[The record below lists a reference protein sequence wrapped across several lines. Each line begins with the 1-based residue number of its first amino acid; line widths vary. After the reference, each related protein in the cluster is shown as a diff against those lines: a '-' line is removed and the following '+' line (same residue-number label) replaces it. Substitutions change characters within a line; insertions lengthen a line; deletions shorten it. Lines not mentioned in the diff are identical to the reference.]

1 MIDKLDYWFLDIAL
15 ERFVGINDV
24 VPDRQG
30 FLSINRNPLDINL
43 IKMAEILD
51 KLLKQEYL
59 IAFKPYGTIGGSTPT
74 NLVKFIPSKNE
85 ILQGLQIGATPEI
98 IEYSDGTVEKYGN
111 SFNFQLT
118 PKGGAIWES
127 ISYPKWELYF
137 NSRYTKFGIEGNEL
151 LIESANK
158 NLIRKIIAVEHLL
171 DNGGLQ
177 NQPMSGKEKWE
188 TISPFKLPYWKTSPS
203 GHRLCYEV
211 LVNEIDL
218 DLEDLNQ
225 TQEFITQRNEA
236 RAWYEN
242 ICSNWYTNYFKNSE
256 NRE

>member
-30 FLSINRNPLDINL
+30 FLSINRKPLDINL
-43 IKMAEILD
+43 IQMAEILD
-51 KLLKQEYL
+51 KLFKQEYL
-59 IAFKPYGTIGGSTPT
+59 IAFKPYGTTGRSTST
-74 NLVKFIPSKNE
+74 NLVEFIPTKNE
-85 ILQGLQIGATPEI
+85 ILQGLQIGSTPEN

-127 ISYPKWELYF
+127 VSYPKWELYF
-137 NSRYTKFGIEGNEL
+137 DSRYTKYGTEANEL

-158 NLIRKIIAVEHLL
+158 SLIEKIIAVKHLL
-171 DNGGLQ
+171 DDGGIQ
-177 NQPMSGKEKWE
+177 NHPISGEEKWE
-188 TISPFKLPYWKTSPS
+188 TISPFNLPYWKTFSS
-203 GHRLCYEV
+203 GYRVYYKV
-211 LVNEIDL
+211 LVTEIDL
-218 DLEDLNQ
+218 DSEYLNQ
-225 TQEFITQRNEA
+225 SQEFITQRNEA

-242 ICSNWYTNYFKNSE
+242 ICSNWYTNYFKTQE
-256 NRE
+256 K